1 MRRRHLAPLLA
12 AAVLPLSGCTPPQ
25 SRAIYTPGSSSAERV
40 TGPGEIIVTE
50 ITPAPR
56 IYVPVEAV
64 AVPTDGGE
72 Q

>member
-40 TGPGEIIVTE
+40 TGPGQITTYTLTPPKVEPTE
-50 ITPAPR
+50 AD
-56 IYVPVEAV
+56 PVLTV
-64 AVPTDGGE
+64 GGGG
-72 Q
+72 